1 MNFEPTAEE
10 PVRHNHEPDEPG
22 IRHNQSGI
30 RTVIIYKHRPL
41 RGHQV
46 QSRPLR
52 GHRRIRSSRRSAP
65 QSARGAS
72 LLNLN
77 LDLDLNLN
85 LNLTRTA
92 KRSRCFASLEM

>member
-1 MNFEPTAEE
+1 MGLMSRA
-10 PVRHNHEPDEPG
+10 

-30 RTVIIYKHRPL
+30 MAVIIYTQTPL
-41 RGHQV
+41 RSHQV

-52 GHRRIRSSRRSAP
+52 GHRRICSSRRSAP
-65 QSARGAS
+65 QSAHGAS

-77 LDLDLNLN
+77 LT
-85 LNLTRTA
+85 LTLTLTA